1 MSERAWGFK
10 SPLAHVFEK
19 DPDATYGSVGV
30 FLYARTFVF
39 LTMVQCRS
47 GQGIAGQGIALGA
60 LAPLRDKT
68 RSHERIRFSVGT
80 GSSI

>member
-1 MSERAWGFK
+1 M
-10 SPLAHVFEK
+10 
-19 DPDATYGSVGV
+19 
-30 FLYARTFVF
+30 YARTFVF